1 MMGICYTVWLTEEF
15 DWQHKNYSKD
25 ELKKDIL
32 ERVPH
37 ATFEADFYR
46 WLIINIGKTY
56 PEGVLDDLSFD
67 SMLVTDDCSEL
78 IPEKLSQ
85 MRGGE

>member
-1 MMGICYTVWLTEEF
+1 MSVCYTVWITEGFNWE
-15 DWQHKNYSKD
+15 HMYYSKD

-37 ATFEADFYR
+37 AVFEADFYR

-56 PEGVLDDLSFD
+56 PEGVFDDLSYD
-67 SMLVTDDCSEL
+67 SILVTDDHSK
-78 IPEKLSQ
+78 ITPEKLISLKVS
-85 MRGGE
+85 